1 MGIGVTAMIFF
12 FIEIA
17 VTTNAVYRDENLKLH
32 VGLGEIWKNWF
43 MTWFLVDLIA
53 WGFSIYAIAIQN
65 IRLEGAVGKDGQPYI
80 IYNQNSRY
88 WRLFDLLRLLKLL
101 SVWRMQRIACAFT
114 GDPRRPQ
121 RAVLMMLKIFAALI
135 TLMFIV
141 MTVLA
146 IINAS
151 DVDKKIAS
159 IPYTELNN

>member
-65 IRLEGAVGKDGQPYI
+65 IRLEGAVGKDGQPYVI
-80 IYNQNSRY
+80 
-88 WRLFDLLRLLKLL
+88 
-101 SVWRMQRIACAFT
+101 
-114 GDPRRPQ
+114 
-121 RAVLMMLKIFAALI
+121 
-135 TLMFIV
+135 
-141 MTVLA
+141 
-146 IINAS
+146 
-151 DVDKKIAS
+151 
-159 IPYTELNN
+159 